1 MPAGRASPSATL
13 TVVATASGACRA
25 IAASSRVPGWC
36 AGATLRV
43 NGQPVTAA
51 LTPGTY
57 AEVNRRWKA
66 GDKVE
71 LTLPMPAQLVEANP
85 LVEEIRNQVAVRR
98 GPVVY
103 CLEANDLPANNSL
116 SGLLVSANTT
126 LTPHH
131 TTIAGS
137 DVVWLEGQAQVADN
151 STWQGKL
158 YRPLAAAPAATVPFK
173 LIPYYAWGNRGLHDM
188 EVWLPISR

>member
-1 MPAGRASPSATL
+1 
-13 TVVATASGACRA
+13 
-25 IAASSRVPGWC
+25 VPGWSK
-36 AGATLRV
+36 GATLLV
-43 NGQPVTAA
+43 NGQPVATT

-71 LTLPMPAQLVEANP
+71 LSLPMPAQLVEANP
-85 LVEEIRNQVAVRR
+85 LVEETRNQVAVRR

-103 CLEANDLPANNSL
+103 CLEANDLPAGKPL
-116 SGLLVSANTT
+116 SGLLVSPGTT
-126 LTPHH
+126 FAPKH

-151 STWQGKL
+151 SAWQGKL
-158 YRPLAAAPAATVPFK
+158 YRPLTTAPAATVPFK

-188 EVWLPISR
+188 EVWLPVSR